1 MARPRQQRSQ
11 QTMERVFE
19 ATLALFMREGE
30 SSLSAQAISKTS
42 GVSVGSIY
50 HHFGSLE
57 GVVGA
62 LYIEAMTSLLDAVV
76 APLDHAPPAQAG
88 IEAMARAYLEWTL
101 EHLEHATL
109 IHAAPM
115 GASSHD
121 PTALWV
127 AKGERVARIR
137 AWLLAQ
143 IEGGQIVELPEAMY
157 EIVLIG
163 PLAELVRR
171 GVASGAA
178 RPWIASGLEVL
189 PSRIWAALRRAP

>member
-19 ATLALFMREGE
+19 ATLALFAREGE
-30 SSLSAQAISKTS
+30 SGLSAQAISKTS

-76 APLDHAPPAQAG
+76 APLDHASTAQAG

-115 GASSHD
+115 GAPSYD
-121 PTALWV
+121 PTALWA

-137 AWLLAQ
+137 AWLLAH

-171 GVASGAA
+171 GIGQGAP
-178 RPWIASGLEVL
+178 RPMIASGLEVL
-189 PSRIWAALRRAP
+189 PARIWAALRRAT